1 MVTWRGKPEVNMPD
15 PKPVKKTSQ
24 QIQQELVEK
33 AEKTPGVAEVIKAYG
48 SLAPH
53 IPSTAAALKT
63 KVSYGTGGN
72 E

>member
-1 MVTWRGKPEVNMPD
+1 MTD
-15 PKPVKKTSQ
+15 PKPMKKSNQ
-24 QIQQELVEK
+24 QIQQKLVEK
-33 AEKTPGVAEVIKAYG
+33 AEKTPGVAEVIKAYA

-53 IPSTAAALKT
+53 IPSTVVASKA